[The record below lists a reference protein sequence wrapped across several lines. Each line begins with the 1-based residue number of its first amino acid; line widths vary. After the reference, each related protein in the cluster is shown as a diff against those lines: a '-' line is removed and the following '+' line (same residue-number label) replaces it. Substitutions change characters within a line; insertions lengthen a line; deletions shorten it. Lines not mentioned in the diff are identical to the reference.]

1 MAEEVGYTQFFSYIV
16 RYQSKADAS
25 EHIIFYGAWDLKD
38 IALSNLLPNISGNV
52 LISQSRYELK
62 NQRLALPAWQQTCW
76 NLLMTPSAPKSGEVE
91 LQTAPMEAAAN
102 MAKIAS
108 GQFGR

>member
-38 IALSNLLPNISGNV
+38 KALSYLLPNYG
-52 LISQSRYELK
+52 
-62 NQRLALPAWQQTCW
+62 
-76 NLLMTPSAPKSGEVE
+76 
-91 LQTAPMEAAAN
+91 
-102 MAKIAS
+102 
-108 GQFGR
+108 